1 MSATAAG
8 RLHTS
13 RPLAVALSRD
23 GRLPPGADEAACEVG
38 ESGGTALVVG
48 TGAGEAGRALA
59 DLLGGSVPVA
69 TAETGP
75 GLQAGTLAAS
85 LAPLC
90 ATSPL
95 VVLPASADGRD
106 LAPRLA
112 ALLDRPLLSRAV
124 RIAVEVPEAR
134 AADPDGAGRSG
145 RSGRSGRPGD
155 PGELGTTV
163 RIRAELTR
171 LDDRILVPVT
181 VEGPA
186 VATFVPGSRAVTPI
200 SGAHTIPGAADRVA
214 SAEGGATTSATVVD
228 LPDVAAVPDVA
239 GIPDVEIE
247 ALLPPDPATMDLADA
262 GRVLGGGAGLVPPG
276 TDDATAV
283 RIFELLAEVATALG
297 ASAGATRV
305 ATDAGWIDH
314 DRQIGTT
321 GVAVDPEL
329 YVAFGISGASQHVGG
344 LGHPQHVVS
353 VNTDP
358 SCPMTS
364 MARLGVV
371 ADALGTLVALAG
383 QVGVAVPPAIDRI
396 TTPGG
401 NGGDHGDGGDR
412 A

>member
-75 GLQAGTLAAS
+75 GLRPGTLAAT

-134 AADPDGAGRSG
+134 AADPGGAGRSG
-145 RSGRSGRPGD
+145 RSGD
-155 PGELGTTV
+155 PGANV

-200 SGAHTIPGAADRVA
+200 AGAHTTPGAADRGA

-228 LPDVAAVPDVA
+228 LPDVAAV
-239 GIPDVEIE
+239 PDVEIE

-329 YVAFGISGASQHVGG
+329 YVAFGVSGASQHVGG

>member
-75 GLQAGTLAAS
+75 GLRPGTLAAT

-145 RSGRSGRPGD
+145 RSGD
-155 PGELGTTV
+155 PGANV

-200 SGAHTIPGAADRVA
+200 AGAQNTPGAAGMPA
-214 SAEGGATTSATVVD
+214 SAEGGATSSVTSSVTVVD
-228 LPDVAAVPDVA
+228 LPDVAAV
-239 GIPDVEIE
+239 PDVEIE

-329 YVAFGISGASQHVGG
+329 YVAFGVSGASQHVGG